1 MPHASR
7 LRHCNSEHTCF
18 GQGRAWIN
26 SIRCP
31 ATNFHPFPE
40 THACRNFQTTTAKPS
55 FYFRFITIM
64 NVFLD
69 IIMV

>member
-1 MPHASR
+1 MPHADMDIVSSSIHV
-7 LRHCNSEHTCF
+7 LA
-18 GQGRAWIN
+18 GQSMDKFN
-26 SIRCP
+26 SIP
-31 ATNFHPFPE
+31 SNKFSAFEATDV
-40 THACRNFQTTTAKPS
+40 CRNFQTSSKPS